1 MDPRPQLQRLRS
13 DIADGCDG
21 NQVRLAEEDVSTLR
35 VKRELE
41 TEMEED
47 ILDS

>member
-21 NQVRLAEEDVSTLR
+21 NQVGLAEEDVSTRR